1 MSFFRL
7 RMPVHHTPPLL
18 LPAPMI
24 RCLAVDDE
32 APALAILADYIG
44 QIPFLTL
51 VGTTTNPIEALTWVQ
66 QGRVDLVFLD
76 IQMPRL
82 TGLQFLKLAG
92 NRCKVVLTT
101 AYPEYALEGYENDVV
116 DYLLKPISFERFF
129 KAAQKA
135 LAFVPGPPPEPMAA
149 PLPAPVSAVVGPPAA
164 GHMFVKGESK
174 NKFLR
179 INYADILYIEGLSNY
194 VSIHLPTQR
203 VVTYQTLKELAE
215 TLPQPP
221 FLRVHKSF
229 IVSLDKIRMVDG
241 NTIYIQ
247 DKEIPVSDTY
257 REQLYRLIREA

>member
-1 MSFFRL
+1 
-7 RMPVHHTPPLL
+7 
-18 LPAPMI
+18 MI

-44 QIPFLTL
+44 QVPFLEL
-51 VGTTTNPIEALTWVQ
+51 VGTTTDPVEALTWVQ
-66 QGRVDLVFLD
+66 QSRVDLVFLD

-82 TGLQFLKLAG
+82 TGLQFLKLSG
-92 NRCKVVLTT
+92 NKCKVVLTT

-116 DYLLKPISFERFF
+116 DYLLKPVSFERFF

-135 LAFVPGPPPEPMAA
+135 LAWWPATPAPPATPGAAA
-149 PLPAPVSAVVGPPAA
+149 PGGPAA
-164 GHMFVKGESK
+164 PGYMFVKGETK
-174 NKFLR
+174 NKYLR
-179 INYADILYIEGLSNY
+179 IGHADILYVEGLSNY
-194 VSIHLPTQR
+194 VSIHLPGQR
-203 VVTYQTLKELAE
+203 LVTYQTLKELAE

-241 NTIYIQ
+241 NTIYIE
-247 DKEIPVSDTY
+247 DKLIPIGETY